1 MYVLLINEPAGRRP
15 SASYPDTM
23 TTPQAPPPTVPDPP
37 PPRFEVATLP
47 VNVFAGYRR
56 GRGALLWAVEVAEDP
71 LAASTRELNLNHLAM
86 ARACHP
92 DPDTDLERHLSSLT
106 ARTGIPRHRVSNYCD
121 IGFMLT
127 RFYAVASRL
136 AHGAF
141 SLEHLTMLTRA
152 LEGVDDAHLPAV
164 QKSLFWA
171 LVPRRNGEA
180 LPGVRALHN
189 KVQKIIAECDPLGR
203 PLDEGEQAST
213 RPADGRPAEQR
224 RVYSQSLPD
233 SPVTTLTAVLT
244 DAEAEEFTTILDAV
258 CRKLTCSRAD
268 GLMHLA
274 RGTADVSVTLNLFR
288 DPDSPVA
295 ATENGI
301 WLDAVATEDSMER
314 ISALRV
320 IGHGATESYTPTE
333 AMTAFV
339 RGRDGTCRFP
349 GCDVPAL
356 DCDLDH
362 VMRFLTDNTGGPTST
377 ENLHCL
383 CRRHHIMKTMGW
395 FDVTLSGDGT
405 EIWSSVDDGHIY
417 MTEPHGPLAKYA
429 RSTHRIRSDRRRA
442 TLREHNRLRL
452 ERLDELAE
460 ALDAARHEEVP
471 F

>member
-1 MYVLLINEPAGRRP
+1 M
-15 SASYPDTM
+15 
-23 TTPQAPPPTVPDPP
+23 
-37 PPRFEVATLP
+37 
-47 VNVFAGYRR
+47 
-56 GRGALLWAVEVAEDP
+56 
-71 LAASTRELNLNHLAM
+71 
-86 ARACHP
+86 
-92 DPDTDLERHLSSLT
+92 
-106 ARTGIPRHRVSNYCD
+106 
-121 IGFMLT
+121 
-127 RFYAVASRL
+127 
-136 AHGAF
+136 
-141 SLEHLTMLTRA
+141 
-152 LEGVDDAHLPAV
+152 DDAHLPAV

-274 RGTADVSVTLNLFR
+274 RGTTDVSVTLNLFR

-295 ATENGI
+295 ATENGT

-362 VMRFLTDNTGGPTST
+362 VMRFLTDNAGGPTST

-395 FDVTLSGDGT
+395 FDVTLSGEGT
-405 EIWSSVDDGHIY
+405 EIWSSGDDGHIY

-452 ERLDELAE
+452 ERLDEFAE

>member
-1 MYVLLINEPAGRRP
+1 MTRISLPSRRACSGHSSRVATVRP
-15 SASYPDTM
+15 SPESGHC
-23 TTPQAPPPTVPDPP
+23 TT
-37 PPRFEVATLP
+37 RS
-47 VNVFAGYRR
+47 RR
-56 GRGALLWAVEVAEDP
+56 SSPSAILS
-71 LAASTRELNLNHLAM
+71 AA
-86 ARACHP
+86 
-92 DPDTDLERHLSSLT
+92 
-106 ARTGIPRHRVSNYCD
+106 
-121 IGFMLT
+121 
-127 RFYAVASRL
+127 
-136 AHGAF
+136 
-141 SLEHLTMLTRA
+141 
-152 LEGVDDAHLPAV
+152 
-164 QKSLFWA
+164 
-171 LVPRRNGEA
+171 
-180 LPGVRALHN
+180 
-189 KVQKIIAECDPLGR
+189 

-295 ATENGI
+295 ATENGT
-301 WLDAVATEDSMER
+301 WLDAVATDDFMER

-362 VMRFLTDNTGGPTST
+362 VMRFLTDNAGGPTST

-395 FDVTLSGDGT
+395 FDVTLSGEGT
-405 EIWSSVDDGHIY
+405 EIWSSGDDGHIY